1 MKDLFLQSRFY
12 YAMSMAV
19 VTYILIYVL
28 GRSIWIGH
36 VILITVILM
45 TLYDYFILRKVTRDI
60 SAVRLISDQLSLS
73 DSQYVKY
80 KVKNEGPRPVIIE
93 LLDELPYQLQQRKF
107 LYNFDLREEEMWEK
121 DHNIKPVK
129 RGLYQFGKLHL
140 YVSHGF
146 INFLQKR
153 VSFDIEKDVE
163 VIPSYL
169 QMKKYDLEI
178 FNSVSMMSGIKR
190 IRRIGRTDEFE
201 QIKNYTQGD
210 NIKSINWKATSRKN
224 EIMVNQYQDTR
235 SQSVYCVIDKGRSMK
250 MPFDHLALLDYAI
263 NSTLVLSNVCLKKY
277 DRVGLV
283 TFNNEINTILP
294 ADNRSG
300 QISKISRLLYNQET
314 GYLESNYQ
322 ALYLYIRKMITR
334 RSIMIMFS
342 NFENLY
348 DMRRALPYL
357 RQLNKRHLLVII
369 FFTNTELVGEA
380 DREVHTVSDI
390 YDVTFAKRALV
401 EKDMIAEE
409 LRRHGIQTILS
420 KPEELS
426 INVINKYLEIK
437 AKRMS

>member
-12 YAMSMAV
+12 YAMAMAV
-19 VTYILIYVL
+19 ITYILIYVL

-36 VILITVILM
+36 VILITVLVM
-45 TLYDYFILRKVTRDI
+45 TLYDYFVLRRLTRDI
-60 SAVRLISDQLSLS
+60 RADRIVTDQLSLS
-73 DSQYVKY
+73 DNQIVKY
-80 KVKNEGPRPVIIE
+80 KVKNESNRPVIIE

-107 LYNFDLREEEMWEK
+107 LYNFDLRKEEKWEK
-121 DHNIKPVK
+121 DHSIKPVK

-140 YVSHGF
+140 YISHGF

-224 EIMVNQYQDTR
+224 EIMINQYQDTR
-235 SQSVYCVIDKGRSMK
+235 SQSVYCIIDKGRSMK
-250 MPFDHLALLDYAI
+250 MPFDNLALLDYAI

-283 TFNNEINTILP
+283 TFNNKINTILP
-294 ADNRSG
+294 ANNRSG

-348 DMRRALPYL
+348 DMRRALPSL

-369 FFTNTELVGEA
+369 FFTNTELEGEA
-380 DREVHTVSDI
+380 ERDVHTVSDI

-401 EKDMIAEE
+401 EKDLIAEE

-420 KPEELS
+420 RPEELS

>member
-1 MKDLFLQSRFY
+1 
-12 YAMSMAV
+12 MSMAII
-19 VTYILIYVL
+19 TYILVYAL

-36 VILITVILM
+36 VILITVIAM
-45 TLYDYFILRKVTRDI
+45 ALYDYLILRSVVKKIDAERSV
-60 SAVRLISDQLSLS
+60 SDQLSLS
-73 DSQYVKY
+73 DQQPVKY
-80 KVKNEGPRPVIIE
+80 QITNNSATAVLIE

-107 LYNFDLREEEMWEK
+107 LYQLELPAEEKWKVE
-121 DHNIKPVK
+121 HHIQPTK

-153 VSFDIEKDVE
+153 ITFDMDKDVE

-224 EIMVNQYQDTR
+224 EIMINQYQDTR
-235 SQSVYCVIDKGRSMK
+235 SQSVYCIIDKGRSMK
-250 MPFDHLALLDYAI
+250 MPFDNLALLDYSI
-263 NSTLVLSNVCLKKY
+263 NSTLVLSNICLKKY

-283 TFNNEINTILP
+283 TFNNEISTLLP
-294 ADNRSG
+294 ADNKAG
-300 QISKISRLLYNQET
+300 QISRISRLLYNQET

-322 ALYLYIRKMITR
+322 SLYLYIRKMISR

-369 FFTNTELVGEA
+369 FFTNTELVGESE
-380 DREVHTVSDI
+380 REVSTVSDI

-409 LRRHGIQTILS
+409 LRSHGIQTILS

-437 AKRMS
+437 AKRML